1 MKTVYIPTGT
11 EVSHMN
17 LATGHL
23 VVDGS
28 LTITGTLK
36 AKTIGGRGFVEA
48 GTVSADG
55 IRVDD
60 LKAVSVTCRRL
71 YAKRVEASQI
81 FASEGIDVS
90 CFLGADR
97 VVTPRLAMALSDI
110 DEVTGLSG
118 ADRKRLILCGGDEL
132 RGRKSRYHL
141 DGGLCA
147 LYPAGAIQAIAQAA
161 TAHKLYHTTYYNHL
175 AAWVRR
181 CESAEEVSAITY
193 GAELPEDL
201 AEHMA
206 AILEAAGGGVDAV

>member
-1 MKTVYIPTGT
+1 MKTVYIPMGT
-11 EVSHMN
+11 EVSHMS
-17 LATGHL
+17 LITGHL

-28 LTITGTLK
+28 LTIPGTLK

-97 VVTPRLAMALSDI
+97 VTTPRLAAALSDI
-110 DEVTGLSG
+110 DEVAADETVHLPPKKRGLLRFWLAS
-118 ADRKRLILCGGDEL
+118 ALRSLWVKFTAEDE
-132 RGRKSRYHL
+132 RGVLDAEYEVREPAPVVHL
-141 DGGLCA
+141 DGKKKSN
-147 LYPAGAIQAIAQAA
+147 PAA
-161 TAHKLYHTTYYNHL
+161 
-175 AAWVRR
+175 
-181 CESAEEVSAITY
+181 
-193 GAELPEDL
+193 
-201 AEHMA
+201 
-206 AILEAAGGGVDAV
+206 

>member
-11 EVSHMN
+11 EVSHMD

-60 LKAVSVTCRRL
+60 LKAVSVTCRQL
-71 YAKRVEASQI
+71 CAKRVEASQI
-81 FASEGIDVS
+81 FASERIDVT

-97 VVTPRLAMALSDI
+97 VTTPRLAAALSDI
-110 DEVTGLSG
+110 DEVAADETIHLPPKKRGLLRFWLAS
-118 ADRKRLILCGGDEL
+118 ALRSLWVKLTAEDE
-132 RGRKSRYHL
+132 RGVLDAEYEVREPAPVVHL
-141 DGGLCA
+141 DGKKKNK
-147 LYPAGAIQAIAQAA
+147 PAA
-161 TAHKLYHTTYYNHL
+161 
-175 AAWVRR
+175 
-181 CESAEEVSAITY
+181 
-193 GAELPEDL
+193 
-201 AEHMA
+201 
-206 AILEAAGGGVDAV
+206 